1 MLVENIYGIYNQI
14 LSKKNKYNKGITLVE
29 LLVAMVLVSFLM
41 WPLYNVF
48 RFSAKASLSSG
59 DLTSAVN
66 VASELIELL
75 KNKPFDSI
83 CLENQAFG
91 LKSKM
96 EENEIMEYMERNF
109 MGKFPAASDTV
120 RFYRELEITPRE
132 EHKTPRGNEFAYV
145 EVQVRVYWA
154 DKAGRKA
161 PSRPPVR
168 LFALI
173 PNENIY
179 LGN

>member
-83 CLENQAFG
+83 CLENPAFG
-91 LKSKM
+91 LKNKM

-109 MGKFPAASDTV
+109 MGKFPKAADTV
-120 RFYRELEITPRE
+120 RFSRVLEITPLEVR
-132 EHKTPRGNEFAYV
+132 KTPRGNEYAYV
-145 EVQVRVYWA
+145 QVNVQVYWV
-154 DKAGRKA
+154 DKLGNKKGN
-161 PSRPPVR
+161 PVE
-168 LFALI
+168 LFTLI

-179 LGN
+179 TCN

>member
-1 MLVENIYGIYNQI
+1 MI
-14 LSKKNKYNKGITLVE
+14 KKLKKLNLKKGMTFIE
-29 LLVAMVLVSFLM
+29 LLVAMVLVAFLM

-48 RFSAKASLSSG
+48 QFSARASLSSG

-66 VASELIELL
+66 VASELLELL

-83 CLENQAFG
+83 CLENPAFG

-96 EENEIMEYMERNF
+96 DEKDIMEYMERNF

-120 RFYRELEITPRE
+120 RFCRELEITPRE
-132 EHKTPRGNEFAYV
+132 EHKTPRGKEFAYV
-145 EVQVRVYWA
+145 EIQIKVYWA
-154 DKAGRKA
+154 DKLGRKI
-161 PSRPPVR
+161 PSRAPVK
-168 LFALI
+168 LFALV